1 MDFIWGDC
9 SDDSKDI
16 KVHELY
22 RSHNEIWFSH
32 SVNNESIN
40 KLIKLVYEVIHDDKL
55 SAYREN
61 NDLEVIL
68 HIDSGGGVVS
78 SAFKFIDFIQQLQKK
93 NIKLRT
99 IINGKACSAA
109 TLIALAGNKKQITR
123 HSYAMIHEL
132 SSVTWGNYTQIKS
145 YQRHLDTIHNFI
157 VQMYLQQNNVYNKNS
172 EEDIDKIKDE
182 IEEIMQKETWFTSEE
197 YKAKGFVDEII

>member
-1 MDFIWGDC
+1 MDFIWGETNDE
-9 SDDSKDI
+9 KDV
-16 KVHELY
+16 KQHELY

-32 SVNNESIN
+32 LINNETIN

-61 NDLEVIL
+61 NDLEIIL
-68 HIDSGGGVVS
+68 HIDSGGGIVS
-78 SAFKFIDFIQQLQKK
+78 SAFKFIDFIQQLQKR

-109 TLIALAGNKKQITR
+109 TLIALAGNKKQITK

-132 SSVTWGNYTQIKS
+132 SSVTWGNYTQMKS
-145 YQRHLDTIHNFI
+145 YQRHLDTIHEFI
-157 VQMYLQQNNVYNKNS
+157 VQLYLQQNNIYNKAND
-172 EEDIDKIKDE
+172 EEQAKHKDE
-182 IEEIMQKETWFTSEE
+182 IEKIMLKETWFTADE
-197 YKAKGFVDEII
+197 YKQKGFVDEII